1 MIEVLAAAV
10 LIVVLAC
17 AAAAIGD
24 AHAQRRLEDQ
34 AARRGSRHRHPSYV
48 KRIRRPYDW
57 SEDDR

>member
-1 MIEVLAAAV
+1 VIEVLAAAV

-48 KRIRRPYDW
+48 RKLRKPYDW
-57 SEDDR
+57 ERD